1 MRSFYKI
8 AIPVIVII
16 AVLVVGGSA
25 LASSTLMPSFAKS
38 STAAAPAHHTPAAS
52 PLLRTYWSM
61 KQFMPQLNMNGG
73 FTPAQLQKAYGL
85 NVFQNKGQGMTVAV
99 VDAFGNPNVQA
110 DLNKYSATF
119 GWPTTTVTEAFP
131 QGQPATINESWALET
146 NLDVQMVHAMAP
158 RAKIVVDVAVS
169 PTLANLM
176 GAVKDAYVN
185 QGADVVS
192 MSFGGAEFAGENGAQ
207 GDGIFLT
214 GHKRGVSFTA
224 SSGDKGT
231 GAQYPAAS
239 PFVTAVGGTSLTTQA
254 DGTRVSEIAWKN
266 SGGGLS
272 QIENRPAY
280 QANFNKQAMRGIPD
294 VAMVADPN
302 TGVIIFNSFGMNGQK
317 GFFVVGGTSV
327 SAPLFAGVLA
337 VVNQHR
343 NANLKNTNTALYN
356 AAEANYAANF
366 HDIVTGSN
374 GTCGAIC
381 QAQVGYDFVTG
392 LGSPASAQLVPSMA
406 AAAV

>member
-1 MRSFYKI
+1 MRSFHKT
-8 AIPVIVII
+8 AIPVLVIV
-16 AVLVVGGSA
+16 AVLAVGGSA
-25 LASSTLMPSFAKS
+25 LASSTLISSFAKGPSVTAS
-38 STAAAPAHHTPAAS
+38 SHHTTSAS
-52 PLLRTYWSM
+52 PLLHTYWM
-61 KQFMPQLNMNGG
+61 MNRFMPQINGG
-73 FTPAQLQKAYGL
+73 FTPLQLQKAYGI

-119 GWPTTTVTEAFP
+119 GWPTTTVREAFP
-131 QGQPATINESWALET
+131 QGQPATINEGWALET
-146 NLDVQMVHAMAP
+146 NLDVQMVHAIAP
-158 RAKIVVDVAVS
+158 RANIVVDVALS

-192 MSFGGAEFAGENGAQ
+192 MSFGGPEFNGEMGAQ
-207 GDGIFLT
+207 ADGIFLT

-224 SSGDKGT
+224 SAGDKGT

-239 PFVTAVGGTSLTTQA
+239 PFVTAVGGTSLNTLN
-254 DGTRVSEIAWKN
+254 DGTRVSETAWKG

-272 QIENRPAY
+272 QFEARPAY
-280 QANFNKQAMRGIPD
+280 QIDFNKHTKRGIPD

-302 TGVIIFNSFGMNGQK
+302 TGVVIFNSFGMDGQK
-317 GFFVVGGTSV
+317 GFFIVGGTSA

-337 VVNQHR
+337 VVNQYR
-343 NANLKNTNTALYN
+343 NANLKNTNTAIYN
-356 AAEANYAANF
+356 AAEVNYAANF

-374 GTCGAIC
+374 GTCGILC
-381 QAQVGYDFVTG
+381 QAHVGYDFVTG
-392 LGSPASAQLVPSMA
+392 LGSPASTNLVPSLA
-406 AAAV
+406 ATAA

>member
-1 MRSFYKI
+1 MRSFYKT
-8 AIPVIVII
+8 AIPVLVIV
-16 AVLVVGGSA
+16 AVLAVGGSA
-25 LASSTLMPSFAKS
+25 LASSTLISSFAKGPSVTAS
-38 STAAAPAHHTPAAS
+38 SHNPASAS
-52 PLLRTYWSM
+52 PLLHTYWIM
-61 KQFMPQLNMNGG
+61 HKFMAQVNNGG
-73 FTPAQLQKAYGL
+73 LTPLQLQKAYGL

-119 GWPTTTVTEAFP
+119 GLPTTTVREAFP
-131 QGQPATINESWALET
+131 QGQPATINQGWALET
-146 NLDVQMVHAMAP
+146 NLDVQMVHALAP
-158 RAKIVVDVAVS
+158 RAKIVVDVALS

-176 GAVKDAYVN
+176 GAVKDAYAN
-185 QGADVVS
+185 QGADIVS
-192 MSFGGAEFAGENGAQ
+192 MSFGGPEFNGEMGAQ
-207 GDGIFLT
+207 ADGIFLT

-239 PFVTAVGGTSLTTQA
+239 PFVTAVGGTSLTTLN
-254 DGTRVSEIAWKN
+254 DGSRVSETAWKG

-272 QIENRPAY
+272 QLEVRPAY
-280 QANFNKQAMRGIPD
+280 QSGFNKHTKRGIPD

-302 TGVIIFNSFGMNGQK
+302 TGVVIFNSFGMDGQK
-317 GFFVVGGTSV
+317 GFFIVGGTSA

-337 VVNQHR
+337 VTNQHR

-374 GTCGAIC
+374 GTCGTLC
-381 QAQVGYDFVTG
+381 QAHVGYDFVTG
-392 LGSPASAQLVPSMA
+392 LGSPASAHLVPSLA
-406 AAAV
+406 AAA